1 MDDVD
6 HHIRCAQQG
15 DALAFRELYRRF
27 QPSVARLLLGFGWLD
42 AFDRED
48 VLQESFL
55 RAFRGLSRLRVAA
68 AFEGWLHGIA
78 RNRALSLVERKRRHA
93 RAVAQLAAGS
103 PTSAPLVPEAVRA
116 EVDGAVVREL
126 IEALPA
132 GAEKETVSRYYLE
145 GELSTRRLAEQSG
158 VGKSAIGMRLDRF
171 RARVRGELLAR
182 LERARRW

>member
-6 HHIRCAQQG
+6 LQIRSAQLG
-15 DALAFRELYRRF
+15 DEGAFRALYLRF
-27 QPSVARLLLGFGWLD
+27 RPSVARLLRGFGALD

-48 VLQESFL
+48 VLQESFV

-78 RNRALSLVERKRRHA
+78 RNRALTFSERKRRHA
-93 RAVAQLAAGS
+93 RALEHLAAGS
-103 PTSAPLVPEAVRA
+103 PTSAPPVPEALRA

-126 IEALPA
+126 VERLPA
-132 GAEKETVSRYYLE
+132 GPEKQTVALYYLE
-145 GELSTRRLAEQSG
+145 GELSTSRLAARLG

-171 RARVRGELLAR
+171 RSRVRAELEAS